1 MRLAPRLRAWYNWR
15 VSGDVRHFGVS
26 QAGRFDLAEAIAR
39 DGPGD
44 SHVDDAAAARHL
56 LRQVPLFKRIGKRHL
71 RLLAGRCHV
80 MRYRPGE
87 PIVRAGFSGEG
98 FFAIA
103 GGRAR
108 VQRSDG
114 HEVILGHGDFFGDLS
129 LIDGAERNAT
139 VVAETDLIALK
150 VTRQTFLDLLDA
162 EPTVCRA
169 LVESL
174 VERIRA
180 MEARLPP

>member
-1 MRLAPRLRAWYNWR
+1 MAWYNWR
-15 VSGDVRHFGVS
+15 VSGDVRHSGVS
-26 QAGRFDLAEAIAR
+26 QAGRIDLAEAIAR

-44 SHVDDAAAARHL
+44 SHVDDAAAARYL
-56 LRQVPLFKRIGKRHL
+56 LRHVPLFQRIGKRHL
-71 RLLAGRCHV
+71 RLLAGRCQV

-108 VQRSDG
+108 VERPDG
-114 HEVILGHGDFFGDLS
+114 HEVILDHGDFFGDLS

-139 VVAETDLIALK
+139 VVAETGLIALK
-150 VTRQTFLDLLDA
+150 LTRQTFLDLLDA

-180 MEARLPP
+180 MEARVPP

>member
-1 MRLAPRLRAWYNWR
+1 MRVCAA
-15 VSGDVRHFGVS
+15 
-26 QAGRFDLAEAIAR
+26 
-39 DGPGD
+39 
-44 SHVDDAAAARHL
+44 AAAARHL
-56 LRQVPLFKRIGKRHL
+56 LRQVPLFKRISKRHL
-71 RLLAGRCHV
+71 RLLAGRCQV

-108 VQRSDG
+108 VQRSAG

-139 VVAETDLIALK
+139 VIAETDLIALK
-150 VTRQTFLDLLDA
+150 LTRQTFLDLLDA

-180 MEARLPP
+180 MDERFAL

>member
-1 MRLAPRLRAWYNWR
+1 
-15 VSGDVRHFGVS
+15 VSGDVRHSGVS
-26 QAGRFDLAEAIAR
+26 QAGCIDLAEAIAR
-39 DGPGD
+39 DGLGD
-44 SHVDDAAAARHL
+44 SQVDDVAAVQHL

-80 MRYRPGE
+80 IRYRPGE

-98 FFAIA
+98 FFTIA

-108 VQRSDG
+108 VERPDG
-114 HEVILGHGDFFGDLS
+114 HTVILAEGDCFGDLS
-129 LIDGAERNAT
+129 LIDGASRNAT

-150 VTRQTFLDLLDA
+150 LTRQTFLDLLDA

-169 LVESL
+169 LVDSL
-174 VERIRA
+174 VDRIRA
-180 MEARLPP
+180 IEARLPA

>member
-1 MRLAPRLRAWYNWR
+1 M
-15 VSGDVRHFGVS
+15 SGDVRHSGVS
-26 QAGRFDLAEAIAR
+26 QAGRIDLAEAIAR
-39 DGPGD
+39 GGLGD
-44 SHVDDAAAARHL
+44 SHVDDVAVVQHL

-103 GGRAR
+103 GGHAR
-108 VQRSDG
+108 VQGSDG
-114 HEVILGHGDFFGDLS
+114 HEVSLAQGDFFGDLS
-129 LIDGAERNAT
+129 LIDGASRNAT
-139 VVAETDLIALK
+139 VVAETDVIALK
-150 VTRQTFLDLLDA
+150 LTRQSFLDLLDA

-169 LVESL
+169 LVDSL
-174 VERIRA
+174 VERIREI
-180 MEARLPP
+180 EARLPP

>member
-1 MRLAPRLRAWYNWR
+1 
-15 VSGDVRHFGVS
+15 VSGDVRHSGAS
-26 QAGRFDLAEAIAR
+26 QAGRIDLAEAIAH
-39 DGPGD
+39 DGPSD
-44 SHVDDAAAARHL
+44 SHVADAAAVQHL

-80 MRYRPGE
+80 RRYRPGE

-108 VQRSDG
+108 VQRPDG
-114 HEVILGHGDFFGDLS
+114 HEVILGPGDFFGDLS
-129 LIDGAERNAT
+129 LIDGASRNAT

-150 VTRQTFLDLLDA
+150 LTRQTFLDLLDA
-162 EPTVCRA
+162 EPTVCHA

-180 MEARLPP
+180 IEAQSPA

>member
-1 MRLAPRLRAWYNWR
+1 
-15 VSGDVRHFGVS
+15 
-26 QAGRFDLAEAIAR
+26 
-39 DGPGD
+39 
-44 SHVDDAAAARHL
+44 
-56 LRQVPLFKRIGKRHL
+56 
-71 RLLAGRCHV
+71 

-114 HEVILGHGDFFGDLS
+114 HEVMLAQGDFFGELS
-129 LIDGAERNAT
+129 LIDGASRNAT
-139 VVAETDLIALK
+139 VVAETDLVALK
-150 VTRQTFLDLLDA
+150 LTRQTFLDLLDA

-169 LVESL
+169 LVDRWSSASARSRRARPLRPLATPARRRDTCRSAVPAWRSAL
-174 VERIRA
+174 VASSRNASRRGRRFYRYPHTRSVR
-180 MEARLPP
+180 ARLRGTAMSWPYPRVR

>member
-1 MRLAPRLRAWYNWR
+1 
-15 VSGDVRHFGVS
+15 VSGDVRHSGVS
-26 QAGRFDLAEAIAR
+26 QAGRIDLAEAIAR
-39 DGPGD
+39 DGLGD
-44 SHVDDAAAARHL
+44 SQVDDVAAVQHL

-80 MRYRPGE
+80 IRYRPGE

-98 FFAIA
+98 FFTIA

-108 VQRSDG
+108 VERPDG
-114 HEVILGHGDFFGDLS
+114 HTVILAEGDCFGDLS
-129 LIDGAERNAT
+129 LIDGASRNAT

-150 VTRQTFLDLLDA
+150 LTRQTFLDLLDA

-169 LVESL
+169 LVDSL
-174 VERIRA
+174 VDRIRA
-180 MEARLPP
+180 IEARLPA

>member
-1 MRLAPRLRAWYNWR
+1 
-15 VSGDVRHFGVS
+15 VSGDVRHSGVS

-44 SHVDDAAAARHL
+44 SHADDAAAARHL

-71 RLLAGRCHV
+71 RLLAGRCQV

-108 VQRSDG
+108 VQRPDG
-114 HEVILGHGDFFGDLS
+114 REVILGHGDFFGDLS
-129 LIDGAERNAT
+129 LIDGADRNAT

-150 VTRQTFLDLLDA
+150 LTRQTFLDLLDA

-180 MEARLPP
+180 MEARVPP

>member
-1 MRLAPRLRAWYNWR
+1 
-15 VSGDVRHFGVS
+15 VSGDVRHSGVS

-44 SHVDDAAAARHL
+44 PHADDAAAARHL
-56 LRQVPLFKRIGKRHL
+56 LRQVPLFKSIGKRHL
-71 RLLAGRCHV
+71 RLLAGRCQV

-108 VQRSDG
+108 VQRPDG

-129 LIDGAERNAT
+129 LIDGADRNAT

-150 VTRQTFLDLLDA
+150 LTRQTFLDLLDA

-180 MEARLPP
+180 MEARVPP